1 MHTYGYISS
10 MNIYS
15 QEHLYVQIQCVN
27 MHKCIYVYIRT
38 LICTFI
44 CIHTYVQICTY
55 KCVCACVF
63 VCVCVCVLV
72 FVCVHEYV
80 WSLSLAH
87 RRDLCVCIYP
97 HTQSSTSTHIYK
109 HKCIPQLQHLQSLSI
124 HLLAAPGRW
133 WL

>member
-63 VCVCVCVLV
+63 VCVCVLV

-124 HLLAAPGRW
+124 HLLAAQGRW